1 MGKIDINSPKFLHQ
15 LNEKQSDFN
24 VIFLFFAKLEFI
36 GLGVRAWECGR
47 PNLLC

>member
-1 MGKIDINSPKFLHQ
+1 MGKIDIKSPKFLHQ
-15 LNEKQSDFN
+15 SKEKQRDFN
-24 VIFLFFAKLEFI
+24 AIFLFFAKLEFI